1 MFYLGKVVDY
11 LLLPPGVFVLL
22 LLLGAIYAWR
32 FRGLLLI
39 GAISLYLI
47 SIKPVA
53 NALLEPLESY
63 KISEAQEPKVVVLLG
78 GGSNSNAIFKAYDD
92 AFKREVY
99 ALMVAK
105 ETNLPLLFSG
115 GGIGLKEANNTKSDL
130 DLLQKSFNTNVECF
144 YEGES
149 LNTWQNAEYS
159 AEFFNKK
166 GWSKDIY
173 LVTSAYH
180 MKRASLMF
188 KNFGF
193 RVNSKSIGIL
203 VEKDD
208 NIFNYLPNMRSLK
221 NSYKALHEYLGL
233 IFFAFKQIF
242 WPIKIFLLKIVV

>member
-1 MFYLGKVVDY
+1 MFYVGKLVDY
-11 LLLPPGVFVLL
+11 LLLPPGVFILL

-32 FRGLLLI
+32 FRTLLLL
-39 GAISLYLI
+39 GAVSLYLL

-63 KISEAQEPKVVVLLG
+63 KAMEAPSAKVVVFLG
-78 GGSNSNAIFKAYDD
+78 GGTNSNAIFKAYPD

-99 ALMVAK
+99 ALIVAK
-105 ETNLPLLFSG
+105 ENNLPILFSG
-115 GGIGLKEANNTKSDL
+115 GGLGFKEANNTKADIE
-130 DLLQKSFNTNVECF
+130 LLKRSFNFNVDCY

-149 LNTWQNAEYS
+149 LNTWQNAKYS
-159 AEFFNKK
+159 AEFFNNK

-193 RVNSKSIGIL
+193 RVNSKSVGYL
-203 VEKDD
+203 AEYDD
-208 NIFNYLPNMRSLK
+208 NLFNYMPNMNSLH
-221 NSYKALHEYLGL
+221 NSYKAIHEYLGL

-242 WPIKIFLLKIVV
+242 D